1 MPEQD
6 RALSVVLI
14 AAAPE
19 TNINY
24 IADLL
29 EQERKLGNETF
40 VIAVDAGRHKAQQL
54 GITPDFYVGDFD
66 SSENDFAGE
75 KLILPVEKDVSDTE
89 AALNYAMG
97 CKPSRLLITGALG
110 GRQDHCLCNVMALLD
125 PRFFNIEVCVADA
138 KNRIYA
144 AGNTSFSVPQGFCY
158 FSLIPVD
165 PCMSGVY
172 ISGAKYPLKN
182 ATLHRYKSLGL
193 SNQAVDPVV
202 TIAIGQGNGFLI
214 FSKD

>member
-1 MPEQD
+1 MPGQNQ
-6 RALSVVLI
+6 ALSVVLI

-19 TNINY
+19 TNIEY

-29 EQERKLGNETF
+29 DQERQQGNEVF
-40 VIAVDAGRHKAQQL
+40 VIAVDGGRHKAQRL
-54 GITPDFYVGDFD
+54 GITPDFYIGDFD
-66 SSENDFAGE
+66 SSHNDFHGE
-75 KLILPVEKDVSDTE
+75 KLILPEEKDVSDTE
-89 AALNYAMG
+89 AAIEYAIER
-97 CKPSRLLITGALG
+97 KPARLLITGALG

-125 PRFFNIEVCVADA
+125 PRFNDVVACVADA
-138 KNRIYA
+138 QNRIFV
-144 AGNTSFSVPQGFCY
+144 AGSSSFSVPEGFSY

-172 ISGAKYPLKN
+172 ISGAKYPLTN

-193 SNQAVDPVV
+193 SNQAVEPVV
-202 TIAIGQGNGFLI
+202 TIAVGAGKGLLI